1 MIFIVNERAMFEFVV
16 TEAGLREVVNQ
27 TRPSYTQWV
36 YMFYRHFVAV
46 LVSPDDRRPG
56 PP

>member
-1 MIFIVNERAMFEFVV
+1 MIFIVNERAMFELVV
-16 TEAGLREVVNQ
+16 TEAGLREVVNR
-27 TRPSYTQWV
+27 TGPSYTQWV
-36 YMFYRHFVAV
+36 YVCYRHFVAF